1 MTDIVRRAQGDAV
14 GAFGLDPSE
23 SSYRIVASGTHW
35 CLRDYL
41 IWRRIC
47 HPPPIPSRTSWARVG
62 QQTTP
67 SPVRGR
73 RALCWSREPR
83 LPGCLVVG
91 RDGADNQRNHA
102 RGIVQG
108 ASPAIGRNLDIGAAV
123 IRFGG
128 SDSWPRGGRQA
139 PPSGPFSSLTT
150 TSRFCNGSRER
161 CRLGASRSE
170 LP

>member
-1 MTDIVRRAQGDAV
+1 MAANLSSAADPVEDLLGTGWAADDAF
-14 GAFGLDPSE
+14 A
-23 SSYRIVASGTHW
+23 
-35 CLRDYL
+35 C
-41 IWRRIC
+41 
-47 HPPPIPSRTSWARVG
+47 AR
-62 QQTTP
+62 P
-67 SPVRGR
+67 AP
-73 RALCWSREPR
+73 ALLVPRPR

-150 TSRFCNGSRER
+150 TSQPSRAVAP
-161 CRLGASRSE
+161 ASRPWSRSSSTHRLSAVLLRADE
-170 LP
+170 VIESKSTRLTREHAHDIAPPCPARV